1 MIWPVERKGGIC
13 YVAAKIL
20 SVVADETA
28 GELFVKITADGLSEN
43 EILYT
48 DMYYSQLDSSCRG
61 LLLTTITEIDPDELK
76 RPKHQASAAKFLVD
90 CSADDRFL
98 QDMVQR
104 GTRLYMHYTED
115 GGEYIVLAKRMIMGN
130 TPPDARAEEKLI

>member
-20 SVVADETA
+20 SVVADEAA
-28 GELFVKITADGLSEN
+28 GELLVKITADGLSEH

-48 DMYYSQLDSSCRG
+48 DMYYSQLDMSCRG
-61 LLLTTITEIDPDELK
+61 LLLTTITEMEPEELK
-76 RPKHQASAAKFLVD
+76 QPKHQAAAAKFHVD

-98 QDMVQR
+98 YDMVLR
-104 GTRLYMHYTED
+104 GTRLYMHYTDD
-115 GGEYIVLAKRMIMGN
+115 GGEYLVLAKRMVMGN
-130 TPPDARAEEKLI
+130 TPDL